1 MLIEIKH
8 CIGKILHTIEA
19 DNLRSAVIALVNSGA
34 DLSGANLSEA
44 YISRAYLSEA
54 YLSGANLSGANL
66 SEAYLSRAYLSGANL
81 SGAYLSGANL
91 SGAYLSDL
99 SCLTELSDAID
110 LASLIWEEWQ
120 KNGIESAKN
129 RFGLYQAPH
138 EDKALIAMCPRL
150 IGGYCFVLRRREIW
164 WWNWSCP
171 NPETVPVLWRQE
183 A

>member
-19 DNLRSAVIALVNSGA
+19 DNLRSAVIALVN
-34 DLSGANLSEA
+34 
-44 YISRAYLSEA
+44 
-54 YLSGANLSGANL
+54 
-66 SEAYLSRAYLSGANL
+66 
-81 SGAYLSGANL
+81 SGANL

>member
-34 DLSGANLSEA
+34 NLSGAYLSGANL
-44 YISRAYLSEA
+44 SRAYLSEA